1 MKQLGEFTL
10 ELPPEAAIFGSS
22 EAMKKVQRDLAMIA
36 SADVPVLI
44 QGPSGTGKEII
55 AKLIHASSAYARGP
69 YLKVNCPAIPDAL
82 LESELFGYEKG
93 AFTGAYTAKP
103 GLIVLANRGTLF
115 LDEIGELSLPLQSK
129 LLQVLQDGKFCR
141 IGAQEDTRSEARV
154 ICATN
159 RDLKQEIEAG
169 RFREDLFYRIN
180 VVNITLPS
188 LRERSVD
195 IPDLVEHFRAHF
207 NLVYN
212 RKAPAISSSLMRLL
226 QAYHWP
232 GNIRQL
238 ENLIKRYVILGT
250 ESCIANDLSEPV
262 PSSFE
267 LDIPEQGPVPLKKM
281 TQQAVRRLE
290 RQIILKVLQANHW
303 NRRRAA
309 EVLKISYRALLYK
322 IRDAGLSPTRPA
334 AKEAGEPSDGNGD
347 HAGGANGTNGVM
359 EAAGPALVPVE
370 KGSHA

>member
-1 MKQLGEFTL
+1 MEQPGAPNL
-10 ELPPEAAIFGSS
+10 ELPPESAVFGSS
-22 EAMKKVQRDLAMIA
+22 EAMRKVQRDLAMIA

-55 AKLIHASSAYARGP
+55 ARMIHRSSAYGKGP

-93 AFTGAYTAKP
+93 AFTGAYTSKP
-103 GLIVLANRGTLF
+103 GLIVLANQGTLF
-115 LDEIGELSLPLQSK
+115 LDEIGELSPALQSK

-159 RDLKQEIEAG
+159 RNLKQEIEAG
-169 RFREDLFYRIN
+169 NFREDLFYRVN

-188 LRERSVD
+188 LRERNTD
-195 IPDLVEHFRAHF
+195 IPELVEYFRVHF
-207 NLVYN
+207 NMFYN
-212 RKAPAISSSLMRLL
+212 RRVPPISAPLMRLL
-226 QAYHWP
+226 QAYQWP

-238 ENLIKRYVILGT
+238 ENMIKRYVVLGT
-250 ESCIANDLSEPV
+250 EACIADDLSEPA
-262 PSSFE
+262 PGLFE
-267 LDIPEQGPVPLKKM
+267 VDIPEHGPVPLKKM
-281 TQQAVRRLE
+281 TQQATRRLE
-290 RQIILKVLQANHW
+290 RQIILKVLQSHHW

-322 IRDAGLSPTRPA
+322 IRDAGLSPSRSSRDVRPA
-334 AKEAGEPSDGNGD
+334 TNAPAAPMQPPVTDGEVTAPLLPG
-347 HAGGANGTNGVM
+347 
-359 EAAGPALVPVE
+359 E

>member
-1 MKQLGEFTL
+1 MKQPVEPHLEF
-10 ELPPEAAIFGSS
+10 PPESVVFGSS
-22 EAMKKVQRDLAMIA
+22 EAMKKVRRDLTMIA

-55 AKLIHASSAYARGP
+55 ARMIHRASPYAKGP

-93 AFTGAYTAKP
+93 AFTGAYTAKL
-103 GLIVLANRGTLF
+103 GLIVMANRGTLF

-169 RFREDLFYRIN
+169 GFREDLFYRIN
-180 VVNITLPS
+180 VVNVTLPS
-188 LRERSVD
+188 LHERSAD
-195 IPDLVEHFRAHF
+195 IPELVEYFREHF
-207 NLVYN
+207 NMVYN
-212 RKAPAISSSLMRLL
+212 RRVPSISAPLLRVL
-226 QAYHWP
+226 QAYQWP

-238 ENLIKRYVILGT
+238 ENMIKRYVVLGT
-250 ESCIANDLSEPV
+250 ESCIATDLSEPAPHQLEV
-262 PSSFE
+262 E
-267 LDIPEQGPVPLKKM
+267 IPEHGPVPLKKM
-281 TQQAVRRLE
+281 TQQATRRLE
-290 RQIILKVLQANHW
+290 RQIILKVLQSHHW

-322 IRDAGLSPTRPA
+322 IRDAGLSPGRPVTRATAATSAPA
-334 AKEAGEPSDGNGD
+334 SQVQQPVQKDEEPAVLPGE
-347 HAGGANGTNGVM
+347 
-359 EAAGPALVPVE
+359 
-370 KGSHA
+370 KRSHA

>member
-1 MKQLGEFTL
+1 MMKQSVEPQL
-10 ELPPEAAIFGSS
+10 ESPPDSVVFGSS

-36 SADVPVLI
+36 TADVPVLI

-55 AKLIHASSAYARGP
+55 ARMIHRASGYAKGP

-93 AFTGAYTAKP
+93 AFTGAYTSKP

-169 RFREDLFYRIN
+169 AFREDLYYRIN
-180 VVNITLPS
+180 VVNVTLPS
-188 LRERSVD
+188 LRERSAD
-195 IPDLVEHFRAHF
+195 IPELVEYFRDHF
-207 NLVYN
+207 NMVYN
-212 RKAPAISSSLMRLL
+212 RRVPPISPPLLRVL
-226 QAYHWP
+226 QAYQWP

-238 ENLIKRYVILGT
+238 ENMIKRYVVLGT
-250 ESCIANDLSEPV
+250 ETCIASDLSEPG
-262 PSSFE
+262 PGLFE
-267 LDIPEQGPVPLKKM
+267 VDIPEHGPVPLKKM
-281 TQQAVRRLE
+281 TQQATRRLE
-290 RQIILKVLQANHW
+290 RQIILKVLQSHHW

-309 EVLKISYRALLYK
+309 EVLRISYRALLYK
-322 IRDAGLSPTRPA
+322 IRDAGLSPGRPSVREIRPSMSVPA
-334 AKEAGEPSDGNGD
+334 PQMQPPVKETE
-347 HAGGANGTNGVM
+347 
-359 EAAGPALVPVE
+359 VPELLPGE
-370 KGSHA
+370 KGNHA

>member
-1 MKQLGEFTL
+1 MTKYPGETNL
-10 ELPPEAAIFGSS
+10 EFPPESVIFGSS

-36 SADVPVLI
+36 FADVPVLI
-44 QGPSGTGKEII
+44 QGPSGTGKEVI
-55 AKLIHASSAYARGP
+55 ARMIHRASAFAKGP
-69 YLKVNCPAIPDAL
+69 YQKINCPAIPDAL

-93 AFTGAYTAKP
+93 AFTGAYASKP

-115 LDEIGELSLPLQSK
+115 LDEIGELSLPMQSK

-180 VVNITLPS
+180 VVNITLPA
-188 LRERSVD
+188 LRQRKAD
-195 IPDLVEHFRAHF
+195 IPGLVEYFRLRF

-212 RKAPAISSSLMRLL
+212 RRVPPISNSLMRVL
-226 QAYHWP
+226 QAYPWP

-238 ENLIKRYVILGT
+238 ENMVKRYVVLGT
-250 ESCIANDLSEPV
+250 EACVTNDLSDPDPGSPE
-262 PSSFE
+262 FE
-267 LDIPEQGPVPLKKM
+267 IPEHGPVPLKKM
-281 TQQAVRRLE
+281 TQQALRRLE
-290 RQIILKVLQANHW
+290 RKIILQVLQSQHW
-303 NRRRAA
+303 NRRRTA

-322 IRDAGLSPTRPA
+322 IRDAGLSPSHSSISDDRHGTSLSPATVPDPDNESGPTRPHLP
-334 AKEAGEPSDGNGD
+334 GEKDSC
-347 HAGGANGTNGVM
+347 A
-359 EAAGPALVPVE
+359 
-370 KGSHA
+370 